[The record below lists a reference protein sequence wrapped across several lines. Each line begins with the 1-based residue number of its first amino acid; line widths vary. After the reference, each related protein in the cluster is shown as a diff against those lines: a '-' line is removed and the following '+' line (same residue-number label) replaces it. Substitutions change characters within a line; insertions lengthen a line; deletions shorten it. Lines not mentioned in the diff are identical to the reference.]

1 MISVVE
7 QLHAAS
13 QNAARLAAEKRRLQA
28 EKEERDRQRK
38 QANRRGW
45 ESRRDSGKYA
55 ATGLVATVLSP
66 LPQGAANALLLSE
79 IEARLADVPH
89 APSGVSATLVGLIKQ
104 GLAERIGERRNFR
117 YFKP

>member
-1 MISVVE
+1 MITVVE

-13 QNAARLAAEKRRLQA
+13 QHAARLSAEKLRLQA
-28 EKEERDRQRK
+28 EKEARDRQRK

-55 ATGLVATVLSP
+55 ATGLVATVLCR

-104 GLAERIGERRNFR
+104 GLAERTGERRNFR